1 MVSESM
7 HLRDAE
13 LSAMMNASAS
23 YDDDGLGFDE
33 MAMRYTTSAA
43 GGVGGEDD
51 EDEDEDELEGSGE
64 HGSFVDINRI
74 LALVAACVACV
85 AAVDWLASFESAVGM
100 ASLSRASFVCVCVCA
115 VPIHDGLPSAF
126 RSPAVAGTGA
136 ESVRTDSSFGGS
148 GGSSDAGAAGK
159 EEEMFGAGAGGT
171 GAIPK
176 HALLGCVFLLEEV
189 RFRAI
194 AQVR

>member
-1 MVSESM
+1 LVSESM

-33 MAMRYTTSAA
+33 MAMRYTTA
-43 GGVGGEDD
+43 GGGGGEDD
-51 EDEDEDELEGSGE
+51 EDDDEDELEGSGE

-85 AAVDWLASFESAVGM
+85 TAVDWLASFESDVGM

-115 VPIHDGLPSAF
+115 VSIHDGLPSAF
-126 RSPAVAGTGA
+126 RSPAAAGTGA

-189 RFRAI
+189 RFREI